1 MGRIIPA
8 FLQRRGLNFTDFVAT
23 FKAFISNKSDKL
35 VTEAARFDGEK
46 PEGLD
51 LSDDTWASLTLR
63 VDPLA
68 RAILDP
74 HNLYLGSS
82 LLITLMSLVLV
93 SVKPQPKD
101 LSDLDD
107 YTDDDFN
114 DKYNGYDDFWKYSD
128 VESNAYSYQSREKA
142 RQTILWIVFFALTI
156 SAALGAAAVV
166 AYMLESR
173 NSRIDVFIYEIID
186 ELAERF
192 EQEGYEIE
200 YKSRIVDEGFAGH
213 FMPERAIVFQELDD
227 DEVGRRTQNTYAP
240 PSAAAAGNGLGSN
253 SGETVR
259 KKVSSLGTINVMVP
273 DGYMPG
279 QVVNVMTPSGL
290 PIMVA
295 VPSGLQPGESF
306 PVKIPAQMYRP
317 RK

>member
-1 MGRIIPA
+1 MVGTVIPA
-8 FLQRRGLNFTDFVAT
+8 YLQERGFNFSDFTSV
-23 FKAFISNKSDKL
+23 FKGLIKDSKTV
-35 VTEAARFDGEK
+35 VTETARFDGKK
-46 PEGLD
+46 PEGLEVG
-51 LSDDTWASLTLR
+51 DDTWASLTMR

-68 RAILDP
+68 KAILDP

-82 LLITLMSLVLV
+82 LLITLISLVFMA
-93 SVKPQPKD
+93 VKPSPGKFD
-101 LSDLDD
+101 DLDD
-107 YTDDDFN
+107 FNFDDDFN
-114 DKYNGYDDFWKYSD
+114 DKYNGEDDFWKYRD
-128 VESNAYSYQSREKA
+128 VEKNAYSYGARELA
-142 RQTILWIVFFALTI
+142 RETLVWVVLFALTI
-156 SAALGAAAVV
+156 SAAVGTTAVV

-173 NSRIDVFIYEIID
+173 NSRIDVFIYEVCD
-186 ELAERF
+186 EVAERF

-213 FMPERAIVFQELDD
+213 IMPERAIVFMELDD
-227 DEVGRRTQNTYAP
+227 DEVGRRTQNSGYAP
-240 PSAAAAGNGLGSN
+240 PGGMGVSSDSSAP
-253 SGETVR
+253 R
-259 KKVSSLGTINVMVP
+259 KKESSFGTINVMVP

-306 PVKIPAQMYRP
+306 PVQIPAQMYRP

>member
-1 MGRIIPA
+1 MSGKITQVH
-8 FLQRRGLNFTDFVAT
+8 LQKRGLNFDDFTSV
-23 FKAFISNKSDKL
+23 FKSILSSKGPI
-35 VTEAARFDGEK
+35 VTETAKFDGVR
-46 PEGLD
+46 PLD
-51 LSDDTWASLTLR
+51 LDVSDDTWASLTMR

-82 LLITLMSLVLV
+82 LLITLIGLVFFV
-93 SVKPQPKD
+93 VKPAPRN
-101 LSDLDD
+101 LEDLDD
-107 YTDDDFN
+107 YVDDDFN
-114 DKYNGYDDFWKYSD
+114 DKYNKQDDYWKYKD
-128 VESNAYSYQSREKA
+128 VESNAYSWQARDLA
-142 RQTILWIVFFALTI
+142 RQTILWIVLLCLTI
-156 SAALGAAAVV
+156 SAAVATTAIV

-173 NSRIDVFIYEIID
+173 NSRIDVFIYEICD
-186 ELAERF
+186 EVAERF

-200 YKSRIVDEGFAGH
+200 YKSRIVEEGFAGH

-227 DEVGRRTQNTYAP
+227 DEVGQRTQHSGYNP
-240 PSAAAAGNGLGSN
+240 PSSN
-253 SGETVR
+253 MGENTRR
-259 KKVSSLGTINVMVP
+259 KESSFGTINVMVP

-306 PVKIPAQMYRP
+306 PVQIPAQMYRP